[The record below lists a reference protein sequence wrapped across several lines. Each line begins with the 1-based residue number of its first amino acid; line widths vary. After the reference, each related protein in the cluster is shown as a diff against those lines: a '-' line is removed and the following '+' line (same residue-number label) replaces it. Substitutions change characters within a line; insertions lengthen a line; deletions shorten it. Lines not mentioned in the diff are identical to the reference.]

1 MISSVVAQ
9 RYAQALYDEAEGMPS
24 VAVDVRLLSDTLD
37 SSAELDQCLK
47 SPVVPRRKKSAIL
60 QGLFAGRVQ
69 ELTLRF
75 VLMLVERGR
84 ESLLRTIAARF
95 LALTDKAQGAIEV
108 RVRAY
113 SALSEREQEHLRG
126 VLGKSLN
133 KTVRLDV
140 VADPA
145 LMGGIV
151 LEIGDTVYD
160 GSVRHQLSLLR
171 SRLHAQS

>member
-1 MISSVVAQ
+1 MTSSVVAQ
-9 RYAQALYDEAEGMPS
+9 RYAQALYDEAEGTPS
-24 VAVDVRLLSDTLD
+24 VAADVKLLSDTLD
-37 SSAELDQCLK
+37 GFAELDRCLK
-47 SPVVPRRKKSAIL
+47 SPVVPRRKKSAVL

-69 ELTLRF
+69 ELTLHF
-75 VLMLVERGR
+75 LVMLVERGR
-84 ESLLRTIAARF
+84 EALLRTIVARF
-95 LALTDKAQGAIEV
+95 LALTDKAQGTIEV
-108 RVRAY
+108 HVRVY
-113 SALSEREQEHLRG
+113 SELSESEQDRLQSM
-126 VLGKSLN
+126 LGNRLD

-140 VADPA
+140 ATDPA